1 VKRTLVVVFAALS
14 VKAGFSAVDK
24 PKLVVAIA
32 VDQFRYDYLLR
43 FRAEYKQGLDWLLT
57 RGAVFTNAYYQHFPT
72 VTAIGHSTF
81 LTGATP
87 SISGI
92 VGNDWFDR
100 ETGKSVTSVSDE
112 GVKILGGP
120 GEGGASPHRLL
131 VSTVGDELK
140 ISGGGRSRV
149 IGISMKDRSAI
160 LPSGHMADAA
170 FWFDHKTGSF
180 ISSTYYFSEL
190 PAWASEFN
198 AAHPAD
204 RYQGEHWMS
213 EHFDQTGEKLY
224 NAVYDSPF
232 GNELEEAFAERA
244 VEAEKLGQRGVTDL
258 LTISFS
264 SNDAVGHA
272 LGPDSPEVHD
282 ISVRTD
288 QVLGKLFQFLDAKV
302 GMENVL
308 VVMTADHG
316 VSPVPEV
323 NQARKMPGGRMPP
336 RIVRDT
342 VQTALAKKYGEGNW
356 ISSPSEHS
364 LYLNLELI
372 HEKKLDRAEVNQAAA
387 EAAMGIAHVAR
398 VFTREQL
405 MHGAVLEDQISRRVM
420 NGFYERRGA
429 DVYLLLEPYWMFSA
443 RGTTHGTTYSYD
455 AHVPVIFMGP
465 GIRAGRFDENIIVND
480 IAPTLATLLGI
491 ETPSGSVGRVLAEI
505 FEQRDLSAKAVS
517 DGPPVIGAKPL
528 ESPASRTHTR

>member
-1 VKRTLVVVFAALS
+1 MKRIIAVIVLVVMMSGAA
-14 VKAGFSAVDK
+14 AAAEK

-43 FRAEYKQGLDWLLT
+43 FRSEYKQGLARLLT

-81 LTGATP
+81 LSGATP
-87 SISGI
+87 SVSGI
-92 VGNDWFDR
+92 VGNEWFDR
-100 ETGKSVTSVSDE
+100 ETGQLVTSVSDP
-112 GVKILGGP
+112 GVKILGGA
-120 GEGGASPHRLL
+120 GEGGASPRRLL
-131 VSTVGDELK
+131 VSTLGDELK
-140 ISGGGRSRV
+140 ISGDGRSRV

-190 PAWASEFN
+190 PGWASNFN

-204 RYQGEHWMS
+204 HYKGSKWMS
-213 EHFDQTGEKLY
+213 GKFDQAGEKLY
-224 NAVYDSPF
+224 NAIYESPF
-232 GNELEEAFAERA
+232 GNELLEAFAERA
-244 VEAEKLGQRGVTDL
+244 VEGEKLGQRGVTDL
-258 LTISFS
+258 LTLSFS
-264 SNDAVGHA
+264 SNDAVGHS

-288 QVLGKLFQFLDAKV
+288 QVLGKLLEFLDSKV
-302 GMENVL
+302 GTANVL
-308 VVMTADHG
+308 VVLTADHG

-336 RIVRDT
+336 SIVRDT
-342 VQTALAKKYGEGNW
+342 VQAALAKKYGAGNW
-356 ISSPSEHS
+356 ISSPSEDS

-372 HEKKLDRAEVNQAAA
+372 REKKLDRAEVNQAAA
-387 EAAMGIAHVAR
+387 EATLTISHVAR
-398 VFTREQL
+398 AFTREQL
-405 MHGAVLEDQISRRVM
+405 MHGSVLRDEVSRRVM
-420 NGFYERRGA
+420 NGFYGPRGA
-429 DVYLLLEPYWMFSA
+429 DVYVLLEPYWMFSA
-443 RGTTHGTTYSYD
+443 RGTTHGTTYGYD

-465 GIRAGRFDENIIVND
+465 GIHAGWFDENITVND

-491 ETPSGSVGRVLAEI
+491 ETPSGSVGRVLREI
-505 FEQRDLSAKAVS
+505 YERGNLARDGSQ
-517 DGPPVIGAKPL
+517 
-528 ESPASRTHTR
+528 

>member
-1 VKRTLVVVFAALS
+1 MKRTLAVFLAVLIVPAAII
-14 VKAGFSAVDK
+14 AAEK

-43 FRAEYKQGLDWLLT
+43 FRAEYKQGLDRLLT

-81 LTGATP
+81 LSGATP

-92 VGNDWFDR
+92 VGNDWFER
-100 ETGKSVTSVSDE
+100 ETGKSVTSVSDDA
-112 GVKILGGP
+112 VKILGGAGA
-120 GEGGASPHRLL
+120 GEGGASPRRLL

-140 ISGGGRSRV
+140 ISDSGRSRA

-190 PAWASEFN
+190 PAWTSAFN
-198 AAHPAD
+198 AEHPAD
-204 RYQGEHWMS
+204 HYKGSKWMS
-213 EHFDQTGEKLY
+213 GRFDQAGENLY
-224 NAVYDSPF
+224 NAVYNSPF
-232 GNELEEAFAERA
+232 GNELVEAFAERA

-264 SNDAVGHA
+264 SNDSVGHA

-288 QVLGKLFQFLDAKV
+288 QVLGTLFQFLDAKV

-308 VVMTADHG
+308 VVLTADHG

-342 VQTALAKKYGEGNW
+342 VQAVLVKKYGEGNW

-372 HEKKLDRAEVNQAAA
+372 REKKLDRAEVNQAAA
-387 EAAMGIAHVAR
+387 EAAMGISHVAR
-398 VFTREQL
+398 VYTREQL
-405 MHGAVLEDQISRRVM
+405 MKGAVLEDQISRRMM

-443 RGTTHGTTYSYD
+443 HGTTHGTTYGYD

-465 GIRAGRFDENIIVND
+465 GIKAGQFDETIAVND
-480 IAPTLATLLGI
+480 IAPTLSTLLGI
-491 ETPSGSVGRVLAEI
+491 ETPSGSVGRVLREI
-505 FEQRDLSAKAVS
+505 FDRKNLNHKRD
-517 DGPPVIGAKPL
+517 
-528 ESPASRTHTR
+528 E

>member
-213 EHFDQTGEKLY
+213 GHFDQMGEKLY

>member
-1 VKRTLVVVFAALS
+1 MMKQIFAVLLTALAIPATAS
-14 VKAGFSAVDK
+14 TAEK

-43 FRAEYKQGLDWLLT
+43 FRADYKQGLDRLLT
-57 RGAVFTNAYYQHFPT
+57 RGAVFTNAYYKHFPT

-92 VGNDWFDR
+92 VGNEWFDR

-112 GVKILGGP
+112 AVKILGGE
-120 GEGGASPHRLL
+120 GEGGASPQRLL

-140 ISGGGRSRV
+140 ISNGGKSRV

-170 FWFDHKTGSF
+170 FWFDHKTGCF
-180 ISSTYYFSEL
+180 ISSSYYFSEL
-190 PAWASEFN
+190 PVWASDFN

-204 RYQGEHWMS
+204 RYEGSKWMS
-213 EHFDQTGEKLY
+213 GHFDQPGEKLY
-224 NAVYDSPF
+224 NAVYNSPF
-232 GNELEEAFAERA
+232 GNELVEAFAERA

-264 SNDAVGHA
+264 SNDAVGHG

-288 QVLGKLFQFLDAKV
+288 QVLGRLFQFLDGKV
-302 GMENVL
+302 GIQNVL
-308 VVMTADHG
+308 VIMTADHG

-323 NQARKMPGGRMPP
+323 SQARKMPGGRMPP
-336 RIVRDT
+336 RV
-342 VQTALAKKYGEGNW
+342 VSATAQAALTGKYGAGDW
-356 ISSPSEHS
+356 ISSAAEDS

-372 HEKKLDRAEVNQAAA
+372 RDKKLDRAEVNQTAA
-387 EAAMGIAHVAR
+387 EAVMAIPHVAR
-398 VFTREQL
+398 VYTREQL
-405 MHGAVLEDQISRRVM
+405 MKGAVLEDQISRCVM
-420 NGFYERRGA
+420 NGFNERRGA
-429 DVYLLLEPYWMFSA
+429 DVYILLEPYWIFSA
-443 RGTTHGTTYSYD
+443 HGTTHGSTYGYD
-455 AHVPVIFMGP
+455 SHVPVIFMGP
-465 GIRAGRFDENIIVND
+465 GITVGRFDETIAVND

-491 ETPSGSVGRVLAEI
+491 ETPSGSAGRVLAEV
-505 FEQRDLSAKAVS
+505 FGQGDGDRKA
-517 DGPPVIGAKPL
+517 GW
-528 ESPASRTHTR
+528 